1 MTRETK
7 KADKPGKHE
16 VQNAMTTICRN
27 FISGDL
33 IPASVSHFT
42 PVHNPSRGEVIAEAP
57 ESDAQTIDL
66 AVQAARK
73 AFPEWADTP
82 AVERARVMFRF
93 AHLLEQHFEELARMV
108 TREHGKTLEEAKGDI
123 RRGIEMVEMACS
135 APMTLMGQTLDNVAR
150 GIDGR
155 VERHPLGVCAGITP
169 FNFPAMVPLWM
180 FPIAIVCGN
189 TFILKPSPKVPLTPM
204 RLAELLAEAGLP
216 KGVFNVV
223 HGGKE
228 AVDALLTHPD
238 VAAISFVG
246 STSVAKYIYE
256 TATAQGK
263 RVQAAG
269 GAKNYML
276 VLPDADLDA
285 ATSQIIGASFGCS
298 GQRCMAGSVAVAV
311 GKAGDPLVESLD
323 AAAKKMRVGPTDN
336 AAAPNSVDMGP
347 VIDGAARDRIKS
359 YIDIGLNEGA
369 RLATDGRG
377 VTPTEATEGFFV
389 GPTIFDRVAPQMR
402 IARDEIFGP
411 VLSVMR
417 TDDLHEAISY
427 ANKSPYGNGAV
438 IFTRDGG
445 AARTFARYVNCGMIG
460 VNVGVPAPM
469 ALFPF
474 AGWNQSFFGDLHI
487 QGTEGFHFYTHNKVI
502 LSRWNDPGKRVLG
515 W

>member
-1 MTRETK
+1 M
-7 KADKPGKHE
+7 
-16 VQNAMTTICRN
+16 NTTCQN
-27 FISGDL
+27 FIGGDL
-33 IPASVSHFT
+33 IATAAAHFT
-42 PVHNPSRGEVIAEAP
+42 PVYNPSRGEVIAQAP
-57 ESDAQTIDL
+57 ESDVQSVDR

-73 AFPEWADTP
+73 AFSAWAETP
-82 AVERARVMFRF
+82 VVERARVMFRF
-93 AHLLEQHFEELARMV
+93 AHLLEQHFEELARLV
-108 TREHGKTLEEAKGDI
+108 TREHGKTHEEAKGDI
-123 RRGIEMVEMACS
+123 RRGIEMVELACH
-135 APMTLMGQTLDNVAR
+135 APTMLMGQTLDNVAR

-189 TFILKPSPKVPLTPM
+189 PFILKPSPKVPLTPM

-216 KGVFNVV
+216 AGVFNIV
-223 HGGKE
+223 HGGKP
-228 AVDALLTHPD
+228 AVDALLAHPD

-246 STSVAKYIYE
+246 STRVAKYIYE
-256 TATAQGK
+256 TGTAQGK

-269 GAKNYML
+269 GAKNFML

-298 GQRCMAGSVAVAV
+298 GQRCMAGSIAVAV
-311 GKAGDPLVESLD
+311 GKAGDPLIESLD
-323 AAAKKMRVGPTDN
+323 AAARNMRVGPTDDDDT
-336 AAAPNSVDMGP
+336 AEMGP
-347 VIDGAARDRIKS
+347 VIDGEARDRIRN
-359 YIDIGLNEGA
+359 YIDIGLKEGA
-369 RLATDGRG
+369 RLATDGRD
-377 VTPTEATEGFFV
+377 VALSEATDGFFV
-389 GPTIFDRVAPQMR
+389 GPTIFDRVAPGMR
-402 IARDEIFGP
+402 IAREEIFGP

-417 TDDLHEAISY
+417 TDDLDEAIAR
-427 ANKSPYGNGAV
+427 ANASAYGNGAV

-445 AARTFARYVNCGMIG
+445 AARKFARQVNCGMIG

-487 QGTEGFHFYTHNKVI
+487 QGAEGFHFYTHNKVT

>member
-1 MTRETK
+1 MK
-7 KADKPGKHE
+7 
-16 VQNAMTTICRN
+16 TICLN
-27 FISGDL
+27 YIGGDQV
-33 IPASVSHFT
+33 PAGTNQYS
-42 PVHNPSRGEVIAEAP
+42 PVYNPSRGEVIAQAP
-57 ESDAQTIDL
+57 DSDAQTVDQ
-66 AVQAARK
+66 AVRAAK
-73 AFPEWADTP
+73 QAFPTWADTP

-93 AHLLEQHFEELARMV
+93 AHLLEEHFDELARMV
-108 TREHGKTLEEAKGDI
+108 TREHGKTLDEAHGDV

-204 RLAELLAEAGLP
+204 RLAELLTEAGLP

-223 HGGKE
+223 HGGAE

-246 STSVAKYIYE
+246 STKVAKHIYE
-256 TATAQGK
+256 TGTAHGK

-276 VLPDADLDA
+276 VMPDADLDA
-285 ATSQIIGASFGCS
+285 ATSQIIGAAFGCS

-311 GKAGDPLVESLD
+311 GKAGDPLLESLD
-323 AAAKKMRVGPTDN
+323 SAAKKMRVGPTDN
-336 AAAPNSVDMGP
+336 GGAVDMGP
-347 VIDGAARDRIKS
+347 VIDGAARDRIRS
-359 YIDIGLNEGA
+359 YIDIGLSEGA
-369 RLATDGRG
+369 KLATDGRG
-377 VTPTEATEGFFV
+377 VLLTESSEGFFV
-389 GPTIFDRVAPQMR
+389 GPTIFDHVAPQMQ
-402 IARDEIFGP
+402 IVRDEIFGP

-417 TDDLHEAISY
+417 VDDLHEAIAR
-427 ANKSPYGNGAV
+427 ANGSPYGNGAV

-487 QGTEGFHFYTHNKVI
+487 QGVEGFHFYTHNKVI